1 MKKNQYIAPAICI
14 TTVGLENMIA
24 RSSGPATTSNAASQD
39 AGMDVKA
46 ASREDYNV
54 WDEDWSK

>member
-1 MKKNQYIAPAICI
+1 MKKIQYIAPAICI

-24 RSSGPATTSNAASQD
+24 RSSGPGITSDAASQD
-39 AGMDVKA
+39 VDMDVKA

>member
-1 MKKNQYIAPAICI
+1 MKKIQYIAPAICI

-24 RSSGPATTSNAASQD
+24 VSGPGITSNAASQD
-39 AGMDVKA
+39 AHMDVKA

>member
-1 MKKNQYIAPAICI
+1 MKKIQYIAPALCI

-24 RSSGPATTSNAASQD
+24 FSGPGTTSKAASQE

-54 WDEDWSK
+54 WDDDWSK